1 MLASVGT
8 LEEAE
13 QVLRTGA
20 DIIDLKAPA
29 AGALGALA
37 ARDVEAIVQWISGQR
52 PVSATIGDLPLIP
65 AAVADAVA
73 AMAATGVDFIKIGFF
88 PGGDPLGVIAALKDA
103 IVNGARLVAVLFADQ
118 NPELAL
124 VAGLATAGFT
134 GVMLDTMDK
143 KKGSL
148 RQVCPP
154 EALQS
159 FVAEAKAHGLLCG
172 LAGSLREEDIAP
184 LLELVP
190 DYLGFRGALCQ
201 QKQRTNGLDQKAIQ
215 RIRAAILSPV
225 TAQRPITTELRPE
238 RLPGFAGFEEL
249 P

>member
-1 MLASVGT
+1 MTGMLASVGT

-13 QVLRTGA
+13 VVLRSGA

-29 AGALGALA
+29 AGALGALTTE
-37 ARDVEAIVQWISGQR
+37 DVEAIVRRIGGQR

-65 AAVADAVA
+65 ATVADAVE

-88 PGGDPLGVIAALKDA
+88 PGGDPQGVIAALKGSIA
-103 IVNGARLVAVLFADQ
+103 KGARRLVAVLFADQ
-118 NPELAL
+118 KPDLTLIAD
-124 VAGLATAGFT
+124 LATAGFT

-143 KKGSL
+143 QQGSL
-148 RQVCPP
+148 RQIYPP

-159 FVAEAKAHGLLCG
+159 FVALAKTDGLLCG

-184 LLELVP
+184 LLELAP

-201 QKQRTNGLDQKAIQ
+201 QRQRTNGLDQKAIE
-215 RIRAAILSPV
+215 RIRAAIISPIQ
-225 TAQRPITTELRPE
+225 TSPIPQKIARFFGHF
-238 RLPGFAGFEEL
+238 RLLQG
-249 P
+249 